1 MLLEHKEVTYL
12 VIIGS
17 SPLFF
22 KENYM
27 SWMNCCFGCDFLPI
41 YVKFYWK
48 LCPNYENEGCSL
60 TTSQWVDKTLWRK
73 GNLYL
78 CRKYLR
84 IRGTGEKGC
93 KKQSQWTHNIKH
105 ETEVLSRRMHGKAQ
119 ICSYCCKLIKLGSWR
134 RKYKFSML
142 DYMAQ
147 IKVLPWPVA
156 CCLFCYGG
164 LREFP
169 RELFPS
175 L

>member
-1 MLLEHKEVTYL
+1 METVSKLWEWRLLTHHFTMSRQNSLEKGEFV
-12 VIIGS
+12 
-17 SPLFF
+17 PLQRVS
-22 KENYM
+22 K
-27 SWMNCCFGCDFLPI
+27 
-41 YVKFYWK
+41 
-48 LCPNYENEGCSL
+48 
-60 TTSQWVDKTLWRK
+60 DK
-73 GNLYL
+73 GD
-78 CRKYLR
+78 
-84 IRGTGEKGC
+84 RGKGC

-119 ICSYCCKLIKLGSWR
+119 ICSYCCKLIKLGSWG

-156 CCLFCYGG
+156 CRLFCYGG